1 MIFGLFAAVG
11 WGLADFFAA
20 TAGRRMGSTATVV
33 LGQVMAGAFITVVLV
48 AGGIS
53 VAPLSTI
60 MWIVVLNG
68 IFTASAYFTHYRAL
82 ELGPVAVV
90 SPISAAYAVVGVLL
104 AVVFLHERPSTT
116 TLVGAAVTITGVM
129 LVSTDLRALRAGLHE
144 RPPGLWWAVCSMVGF
159 GFAAF
164 SLATMSRDA
173 GWVAAMW
180 GSRMAQLVCYLPL
193 VFLRPKELLRF
204 RSEGGAAIAIAM
216 AAGFADILGVAMF
229 AYGTEKGS
237 VSLVMAASAV
247 FPLIAVALS
256 YVYLKERLV
265 PNQYAGIALVVAG
278 LIVLSQ
284 A

>member
-1 MIFGLFAAVG
+1 MIFGLIAAVG

-20 TAGRRMGSTATVV
+20 TAGRRMGSIATVV
-33 LGQVMAGAFITVVLV
+33 LGQVMSWAFVTVVLV
-48 AGGIS
+48 AGGTSI
-53 VAPLSTI
+53 APLGAI
-60 MWIVVLNG
+60 FWLIVLNG

-90 SPISAAYAVVGVLL
+90 SPIGAAYAVVGVLL
-104 AVVFLHERPSTT
+104 TVVFLHEHPTT
-116 TLVGAAVTITGVM
+116 IELVGVAVTITGVM
-129 LVSTDLRALRAGLHE
+129 VVSTDVRALRAGMHE
-144 RPPGLWWAVCSMVGF
+144 RPPGLWWALYSMVGF

-164 SLATMSRDA
+164 LLATASRDA
-173 GWVAAMW
+173 GWVAGMW
-180 GSRMAQLVCYLPL
+180 GSRMAQVVCYLPL

-229 AYGTEKGS
+229 AYGAEKGS

-256 YVYLKERLV
+256 YIYLKERLV
-265 PNQYAGIALVVAG
+265 PNQYAGIALVVVG